1 MENTSIMPTIVK
13 LMGGKNNIK
22 LVANC
27 STRLRIQVASPKS
40 VDVDT
45 LNQLKD
51 VKLAKVADHEL
62 QLLLNG
68 DVNKNYQTLIKTIG
82 FNEDGRKKRQGPIDF
97 ITRFI
102 GDVIMPVL
110 GVITVCG
117 IMKGLLILALQ
128 THLMNPKGGLY
139 LSLYA
144 VSDAVFYFLP
154 LFLGCTTAKRLG
166 IPQFYGGLVG
176 AALVYPTITGKALH
190 FWGIVSRSR
199 YVSSFLPVILIVA
212 LMAPIFKWVQA
223 KSPKVVRNFLPG
235 LVSLAI
241 AMPIGLVAVGPAS
254 NALADGFSWCIQW
267 FYNFNP
273 IIAGAVIGAAWMY
286 ITLYGLFGIVISVV
300 VINIFNGSGDLT
312 LAVSIFNVLVVAGAS
327 LAIAFR
333 TKDSSLRDDAYPA
346 CVTAIFGV
354 IQPALYGLLLP
365 RKRLFRMTALASA
378 VVGALAGWWGIRKYA
393 MGSGIFGLPTMLNQ
407 THTAFLPILVNA
419 LISFVLG
426 FVVIF
431 MMYRHDDDVVGQAT
445 PDQGKKKQSK

>member
-1 MENTSIMPTIVK
+1 MV
-13 LMGGKNNIK
+13 
-22 LVANC
+22 
-27 STRLRIQVASPKS
+27 
-40 VDVDT
+40 
-45 LNQLKD
+45 
-51 VKLAKVADHEL
+51 DHEV
-62 QLLLNG
+62 QLLLEGN
-68 DVNKNYQTLIKTIG
+68 VQKNYQALIKTID
-82 FNEDGRKKRQGPIDF
+82 FDDDGKKKRQGPIDF
-97 ITRFI
+97 VTRFI
-102 GDVIMPVL
+102 GDVIIPVL
-110 GVITVCG
+110 GIITVCG

-128 THLMNPKGGLY
+128 MHLMNPKGGLY

-154 LFLGCTTAKRLG
+154 VFLGCTTAKRLG

-176 AALVYPTITGKALH
+176 AALVYPTITGKALS
-190 FWGIVSRSR
+190 FWGIMSKSR

-235 LVSLAI
+235 LVSLVI
-241 AMPIGLVAVGPAS
+241 AMPIGLLAVGPAS
-254 NALADGFSWCIQW
+254 NAIADGFSWCIQW

-273 IIAGAVIGAAWMY
+273 IVAGAVIGALWMY

-312 LAVSIFNVLVVAGAS
+312 LAISIFNVLVVAGAS

-333 TKDSSLRDDAYPA
+333 TKDPSLRDDAYPA

-365 RKRLFRMTALASA
+365 RKRLFRLTALASA

-407 THTAFLPILVNA
+407 NHTAFLPILINA

-426 FVVIF
+426 FVLIF
-431 MMYRHDDDVVGQAT
+431 MMYRHDDDVASQAT
-445 PDQGKKKQSK
+445 GKPSQKK

>member
-1 MENTSIMPTIVK
+1 MDNASIMPTIIK

-22 LVANC
+22 VVANC
-27 STRLRIQVASPKS
+27 STRLRVQVSSPKS
-40 VDVDT
+40 VNVDM
-45 LNQLKD
+45 LNQLKNI
-51 VKLAKVADHEL
+51 KLAKVNDHEV
-62 QLLLNG
+62 QLLLSG
-68 DVNKNYQTLIKTIG
+68 DVQKNYQALIKTLD
-82 FNEDGRKKRQGPIDF
+82 FNDEGKKKRQGPVDF
-97 ITRFI
+97 VTRFI
-102 GDVIMPVL
+102 GDVIIPVL
-110 GVITVCG
+110 GIITVCG

-128 THLMNPKGGLY
+128 THLMSSKSGLY

-154 LFLGCTTAKRLG
+154 VFLGCTTAKRLG

-176 AALVYPTITGKALH
+176 AALVYPTITGKALN
-190 FWGIVSRSR
+190 FWGIMSRSR

-212 LMAPIFKWVQA
+212 LMAPIFKWVQP

-235 LVSLAI
+235 LVSLVI
-241 AMPIGLVAVGPAS
+241 AMPIGLLAVGPAS

-273 IIAGAVIGAAWMY
+273 IVAGAVIGALWMY
-286 ITLYGLFGIVISVV
+286 VTLYGLFGIVISVV

-333 TKDSSLRDDAYPA
+333 TKDPLLRDDAYPA

-365 RKRLFRMTALASA
+365 RKRLFRLTALASA

-407 THTAFLPILVNA
+407 THTAFLPILANA

-426 FVVIF
+426 FVLIF
-431 MMYRHDDDVVGQAT
+431 FAYRHDDDVTSQAT
-445 PDQGKKKQSK
+445 SGSSQTK

>member
-1 MENTSIMPTIVK
+1 MDNASIMPTIIK

-22 LVANC
+22 VVANC
-27 STRLRIQVASPKS
+27 STRLRVQVSSPKS
-40 VDVDT
+40 VNVDM
-45 LNQLKD
+45 LNQLKNI
-51 VKLAKVADHEL
+51 KLAKVNDHEV
-62 QLLLNG
+62 QLLLSG
-68 DVNKNYQTLIKTIG
+68 DVQKNYQALIKTLD
-82 FNEDGRKKRQGPIDF
+82 FNDEGKKKRQGPVDF
-97 ITRFI
+97 VTRFI
-102 GDVIMPVL
+102 GDVIIPVL
-110 GVITVCG
+110 GIITVCG

-128 THLMNPKGGLY
+128 THLMSSKSGLY

-154 LFLGCTTAKRLG
+154 VFLGCTTAKRLG

-176 AALVYPTITGKALH
+176 AALVYPTITGKALN
-190 FWGIVSRSR
+190 FWGIMSRSR

-235 LVSLAI
+235 LVSLVI
-241 AMPIGLVAVGPAS
+241 AMPIGLLAVGPAS

-273 IIAGAVIGAAWMY
+273 IVAGAVIGALWMY
-286 ITLYGLFGIVISVV
+286 VTLYGLFGIVISVV

-333 TKDSSLRDDAYPA
+333 TKDPSLRDDAYPA

-365 RKRLFRMTALASA
+365 RKRLFRLTALASA

-407 THTAFLPILVNA
+407 THTAFLPILTNA

-426 FVVIF
+426 FVLIF
-431 MMYRHDDDVVGQAT
+431 FAYRHDDDVTSQAT
-445 PDQGKKKQSK
+445 SGSSQTK